1 MALPFRLDYV
11 TKLFVF
17 HCGAK
22 LSKVPK
28 CPLFIVVP
36 NCPLFIAVPNCPP
49 LHCSAK
55 LSWCQ
60 NVLVPKCPRCQSVL
74 FYIAVPN
81 CPGAKLSWY
90 QIVLGAKL
98 SSFTLRCQI
107 VLVSKCS
114 RCHIILGANL
124 SSFTLEC
131 QIVLVPKCHRCQI
144 VIVQITC
151 LRPKVKIWSGPL
163 KGLFLSHGISLVFEN
178 KSFGT
183 FGNQVWWFGQA
194 SPSNSSPW
202 KFILEISAGSY

>member
-1 MALPFRLDYV
+1 MVPNCTLLHSGQIVLVPNCPMCQIVL
-11 TKLFVF
+11 
-17 HCGAK
+17 GAI
-22 LSKVPK
+22 LSSFQY
-28 CPLFIVVP
+28 LP
-36 NCPLFIAVPNCPP
+36 NCPLFIMVPNCP
-49 LHCSAK
+49 
-55 LSWCQ
+55 
-60 NVLVPKCPRCQSVL
+60 RCQIVL

-81 CPGAKLSWY
+81 CPGVKMF
-90 QIVLGAKL
+90 QVPQ
-98 SSFTLRCQI
+98 CP
-107 VLVSKCS
+107 
-114 RCHIILGANL
+114 GANL